1 LRVLQTGEFERIGD
15 PRTRQADV
23 RIAAAT
29 NRNLDERIKEGRFRA
44 DLFFRLSSFP
54 ITIPPLRER
63 REDILPLA
71 VHLITKICAR
81 EGKPIADI
89 ADNAKRVLLAYEW
102 PGNIRELEN
111 VIERSVIL
119 TGSDNRIDLSFMIDG
134 SFLGPTP
141 VMVPV

>member
-1 LRVLQTGEFERIGD
+1 VASASGQVKLSRVLQTGEFERIGD

-63 REDILPLA
+63 REDYYRWLF
-71 VHLITKICAR
+71 T
-81 EGKPIADI
+81 
-89 ADNAKRVLLAYEW
+89 
-102 PGNIRELEN
+102 
-111 VIERSVIL
+111 
-119 TGSDNRIDLSFMIDG
+119 
-134 SFLGPTP
+134 
-141 VMVPV
+141 